1 MPRAPSTSTL
11 CSPSIWLEPQL
22 LDNASAFSSALPV
35 RVFVGFGSKE
45 DAQLAEGHM
54 SKNAQELVASLRNHA
69 FSTEVMLL
77 LVEGRYKCSSLPEG
91 SAQGLR
97 TLIPVPPATTTQ

>member
-45 DAQLAEGHM
+45 DEQLAEGHM
-54 SKNAQELVASLRNHA
+54 SKNAQELVARLRNHA
-69 FSTEVMLL
+69 FSTEVSLL
-77 LVEGRYKCSSLPEG
+77 IFEGRDHGTSLPDCL
-91 SAQGLR
+91 SQGLL
-97 TLIPVPPATTTQ
+97 TLLPVPPATTSH